1 VNLIVHKSIFR
12 VYSVASM
19 NDKLSP
25 NVKERYNTFA
35 REYVL
40 DFNATRAASATGYSE
55 ATAHVQGARLL
66 KHAKVQQIIA
76 KLVEKRAEKLDLSAD
91 KVLNELKLLGFS
103 NMLDYIR
110 ITDGEAYIDLSN
122 LTRDQAAAIGE
133 ITSEVYVDHYEGTGA
148 DKHPINVKRTKFKL
162 VDKTKNLELLGRYLK
177 LFHEDRSPAVQ
188 INLTL
193 NETDRRDAIAIAG
206 KLMEA

>member
-1 VNLIVHKSIFR
+1 VICGIFP
-12 VYSVASM
+12 VPKM
-19 NDKLSP
+19 NEKLSA
-25 NVKERYNTFA
+25 NVRERYNTFA

-40 DFNATRAASATGYSE
+40 DFNATRAAVATGYSE
-55 ATAHVQGARLL
+55 ATAYVQGARLVR
-66 KHAKVQQIIA
+66 HAKVQQIIA
-76 KLVEKRAEKLDLSAD
+76 KLVAKRAEKLDLSAD

-110 ITDGEAYIDLSN
+110 IEGGDAYIDLSK

-133 ITSEVYVDHYEGTGA
+133 ITSEVYVDHYEGTGE
-148 DKHPINVKRTKFKL
+148 DRHPINVKRTKFKL

-177 LFHEDRSPAVQ
+177 LFHEDRNPTVQ

-193 NETDRRDAIAIAG
+193 NETDRQDAIAIAS
-206 KLMEA
+206 KLLEA